1 MDIIYKFTSNATG
14 RFYIGS
20 KTECEIVDG
29 KIFSREGITY
39 YGSCKTEEYW
49 EDLKANG
56 MTLEC
61 LEKVKDKSK
70 ILERE
75 TYYQKKYNA
84 IDSPLGYN
92 KIYANMVNSA
102 LSKDTMGEVVNSFG
116 ESRIERMRNN
126 SATSKK
132 DSKAKSLGFKNF
144 GEMYLVALSEKARG
158 VSYNQQDIRYNQK
171 GFFKRVCKG
180 ISLEEYQ
187 EVDLIKV
194 KSLLFEGASFL
205 KACQILGYPE
215 WVVREQ
221 FKDESI
227 YSFTK
232 KDRVAFE
239 NNFRTTKD
247 LTNYI
252 MREFLSGKSRQ
263 EISKNLKGTSH
274 SSIGRYIDEEVKLVL
289 DISDFK

>member
-61 LEKVKDKSK
+61 LEKVKGKSK

-75 TYYQKKYNA
+75 TYYQKKYNS

-102 LSKDTMGEVVNSFG
+102 LSKDTMGEVVNS
-116 ESRIERMRNN
+116 
-126 SATSKK
+126 
-132 DSKAKSLGFKNF
+132 
-144 GEMYLVALSEKARG
+144 
-158 VSYNQQDIRYNQK
+158 
-171 GFFKRVCKG
+171 
-180 ISLEEYQ
+180 
-187 EVDLIKV
+187 
-194 KSLLFEGASFL
+194 
-205 KACQILGYPE
+205 
-215 WVVREQ
+215 
-221 FKDESI
+221 
-227 YSFTK
+227 
-232 KDRVAFE
+232 
-239 NNFRTTKD
+239 
-247 LTNYI
+247 
-252 MREFLSGKSRQ
+252 
-263 EISKNLKGTSH
+263 
-274 SSIGRYIDEEVKLVL
+274 
-289 DISDFK
+289 